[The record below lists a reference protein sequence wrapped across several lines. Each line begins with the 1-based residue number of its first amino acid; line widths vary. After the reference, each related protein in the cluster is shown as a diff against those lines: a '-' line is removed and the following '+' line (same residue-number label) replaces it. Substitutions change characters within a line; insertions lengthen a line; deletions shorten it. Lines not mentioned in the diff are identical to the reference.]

1 MCYISPGG
9 KWGLEKN
16 LLAVLRF
23 YSWIIGTMDPGWGRM
38 AVLLCLVMTASL
50 TSGKSGIKKKRER
63 HLLLCKFV
71 VCFFWCLSIAFTI
84 GVLALVN

>member
-1 MCYISPGG
+1 MIAGFRNAYISNLDVNDNSKIITCALFLREENGVL
-9 KWGLEKN
+9 KKN

-50 TSGKSGIKKKRER
+50 TSGK
-63 HLLLCKFV
+63 
-71 VCFFWCLSIAFTI
+71 
-84 GVLALVN
+84 

>member
-1 MCYISPGG
+1 MCFISPGR

-50 TSGKSGIKKKRER
+50 TSGKSGIKERER
-63 HLLLCKFV
+63 HLLLYKFV